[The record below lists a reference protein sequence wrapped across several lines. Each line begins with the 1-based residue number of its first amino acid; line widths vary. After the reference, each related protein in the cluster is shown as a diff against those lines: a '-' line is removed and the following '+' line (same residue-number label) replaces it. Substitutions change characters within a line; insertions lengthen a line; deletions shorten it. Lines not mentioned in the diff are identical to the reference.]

1 MTTRPGIVVRE
12 ARSEAE
18 RAEAFAIRREVFVVE
33 QGISEALEFD
43 GRDAAACH
51 LLARRDGRPVGSL
64 RLRFLESGD
73 VAKIERIAVRAA
85 ARGHKVGQ
93 ALLQAA
99 LARARAAGAAEARLH
114 AQCTVQ
120 AFYQRQGFA
129 ACGPSFVEDGILHV
143 AMRLALTAEREAGAR

>member
-18 RAEAFAIRREVFVVE
+18 RAAAFAVRREVFVVE
-33 QGISEALEFD
+33 QGISAALEFD

-51 LLARRDGRPVGSL
+51 LLARRDGLPVGSL
-64 RLRFLESGD
+64 RLRFLEGD

-120 AFYQRQGFA
+120 AFYRRQGFA
-129 ACGPSFVEDGILHV
+129 AYGPSFVEDGILHV
-143 AMRLALTAEREAGAR
+143 AMRLDLPAQPEAGAR